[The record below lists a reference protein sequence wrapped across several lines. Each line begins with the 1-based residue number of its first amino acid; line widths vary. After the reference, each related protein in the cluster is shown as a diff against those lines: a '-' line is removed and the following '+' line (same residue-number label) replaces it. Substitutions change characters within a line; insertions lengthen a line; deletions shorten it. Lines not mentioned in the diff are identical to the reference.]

1 MARQAYPYDTENSI
15 IVRAIQR
22 NIANLLSLSAERD
35 NVINYMEKLAMQVN
49 ARSLTIY
56 ESIPGIAKITAVRLV
71 AELGD
76 LRRFDTSA
84 QIDAFVGI
92 DPGRYLFGF

>member
-1 MARQAYPYDTENSI
+1 
-15 IVRAIQR
+15 R

-35 NVINYMEKLAMQVN
+35 NVINYMEKLAMQAN

-56 ESIPGIAKITAVRLV
+56 GSIPGIAKTTAVRLV

-92 DPGRYLFGF
+92 DPGRYQSGEKDSHLGITKH